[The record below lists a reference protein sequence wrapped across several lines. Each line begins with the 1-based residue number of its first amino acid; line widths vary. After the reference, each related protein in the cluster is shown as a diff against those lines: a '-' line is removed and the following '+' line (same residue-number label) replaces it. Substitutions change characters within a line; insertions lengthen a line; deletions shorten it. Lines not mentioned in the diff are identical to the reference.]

1 MILSEFLVMHV
12 AGLNF
17 KYIVVFVSGSK
28 DLKFSN
34 QTYLYFF
41 RYKKQHLC
49 VDASKSYGMAR
60 RINNSEH
67 RYSKVRQEIFH
78 KCLLVNYSL
87 VKK

>member
-1 MILSEFLVMHV
+1 MLNWLQFIQIFEKTWMILSEFLVMHV

-49 VDASKSYGMAR
+49 VDASKSYGMAT
-60 RINNSEH
+60 
-67 RYSKVRQEIFH
+67 
-78 KCLLVNYSL
+78 
-87 VKK
+87 